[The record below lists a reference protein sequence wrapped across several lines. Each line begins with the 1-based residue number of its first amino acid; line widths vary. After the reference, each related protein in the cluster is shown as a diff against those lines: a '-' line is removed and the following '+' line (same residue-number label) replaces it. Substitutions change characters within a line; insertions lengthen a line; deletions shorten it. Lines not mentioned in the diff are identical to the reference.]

1 MTINKQKLSIEKETF
16 FVSMDIKYKRF
27 SYLLVI
33 DHTYKRN
40 AKDTRGAFEF
50 ISLKQSD
57 NAMAEKKR
65 PQTNNRKQNTK
76 KKTEQPKLGDVR
88 CSRSVSSSAPY
99 VVPEM
104 CISHENA

>member
-27 SYLLVI
+27 SSLLVI
-33 DHTYKRN
+33 NHTYKRN

-57 NAMAEKKR
+57 NAMAEKEEKR

-76 KKTEQPKLGDVR
+76 KRLSNQNWVMSGALEV
-88 CSRSVSSSAPY
+88 
-99 VVPEM
+99 
-104 CISHENA
+104 